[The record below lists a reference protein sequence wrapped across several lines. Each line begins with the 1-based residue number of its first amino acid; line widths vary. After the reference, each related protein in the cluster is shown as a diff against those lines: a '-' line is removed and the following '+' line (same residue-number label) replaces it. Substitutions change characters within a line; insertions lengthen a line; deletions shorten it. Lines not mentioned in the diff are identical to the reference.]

1 MDHMFALVVTSGP
14 AADLRIEVVGDLV
27 LGREGA
33 DVTVPDPE
41 ASRRHAVVRPAAGG
55 LEIED
60 LGSSN
65 GTFVNDARIS
75 GPTRLAAGDRIRIG
89 ASSIQ
94 VESDE
99 APTAETVVSPIP
111 EGDAISAQATVAA
124 PTPTAPPAAGPPTAP
139 AVAPDPGAALV
150 AASPYAGP
158 ASPRRA
164 PRLGRA
170 DTRRLGPTAFSFGM
184 IVVTAIAL
192 ILYFL
197 LR

>member
-1 MDHMFALVVTSGP
+1 MFELVVTSDP
-14 AADLRIEVVGDLV
+14 TADLRIEVVGELV
-27 LGREGA
+27 IGREGG
-33 DVTVPDPE
+33 DVTLADAE
-41 ASRRHAVVRPAAGG
+41 ASRRHAVVRPAPGG

-60 LGSSN
+60 LGSTN

-94 VESDE
+94 VESAQ
-99 APTAETVVSPIP
+99 APTAKTVVAPR
-111 EGDAISAQATVAA
+111 
-124 PTPTAPPAAGPPTAP
+124 PTPSTAAEATLAGRPPEVQPPPAP
-139 AVAPDPGAALV
+139 AVAPDPSNTPV
-150 AASPYAGP
+150 AASPDMGP
-158 ASPRRA
+158 LSPPAA

-170 DTRRLGPTAFSFGM
+170 ATRRLGPTAFSFGV
-184 IVVTAIAL
+184 IVITAIAL